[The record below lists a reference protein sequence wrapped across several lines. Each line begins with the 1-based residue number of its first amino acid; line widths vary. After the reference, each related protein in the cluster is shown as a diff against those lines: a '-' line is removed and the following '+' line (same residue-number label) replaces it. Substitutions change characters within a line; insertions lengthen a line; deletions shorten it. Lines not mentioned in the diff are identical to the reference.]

1 MSLDETVAFP
11 QAVALAAP
19 SSAIVHA
26 QAVYQAWRVSS
37 TETAGVVDGAPLKM
51 PFSGGTSR

>member
-1 MSLDETVAFP
+1 MTGRQFP
-11 QAVALAAP
+11 QAIPLAAHW
-19 SSAIVHA
+19 STIAHA

-51 PFSGGTSR
+51 PFSGGTSL